1 MKDQA
6 GRIEQIHARLLGD
19 LRPGAERPQGS
30 EIARPPVEIDDEDR
44 SAEDLGPAQHPDP
57 RVIPEIIE
65 NQAALPLFAII
76 GDHGVEAGIASA
88 KRLNARSP
96 SGVRR

>member
-1 MKDQA
+1 MLDCSVTCA
-6 GRIEQIHARLLGD
+6 PA
-19 LRPGAERPQGS
+19 AERPQGP

-44 SAEDLGPAQHPDP
+44 SAEDLGPAQHPNP

-76 GDHGVEAGIASA
+76 GNHGGIAGITSA
-88 KRLNARSP
+88 KRLNA
-96 SGVRR
+96 